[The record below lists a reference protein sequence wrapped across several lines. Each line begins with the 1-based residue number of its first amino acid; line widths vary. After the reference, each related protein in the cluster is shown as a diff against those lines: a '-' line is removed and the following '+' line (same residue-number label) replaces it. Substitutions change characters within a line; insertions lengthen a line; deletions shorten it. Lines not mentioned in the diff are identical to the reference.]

1 MAQKSGTCGKT
12 TVTFDENCGWCCNCM
27 PHQTCNWT
35 VSCPDGKGGWTY
47 TDGTGLEV
55 HGGGHTHPTVTV
67 AGNLEAVAAI
77 LSKTWK
83 RPVSVP
89 TNLPK
94 QTIEGTITGTHEEV
108 AHALGLHLA
117 GK

>member
-67 AGNLEAVAAI
+67 AGNLEAVRPSSPRHGNAPSVSRPISPNKQSSAPSRAPTRRSHM
-77 LSKTWK
+77 LSAF
-83 RPVSVP
+83 
-89 TNLPK
+89 
-94 QTIEGTITGTHEEV
+94 I
-108 AHALGLHLA
+108 
-117 GK
+117 